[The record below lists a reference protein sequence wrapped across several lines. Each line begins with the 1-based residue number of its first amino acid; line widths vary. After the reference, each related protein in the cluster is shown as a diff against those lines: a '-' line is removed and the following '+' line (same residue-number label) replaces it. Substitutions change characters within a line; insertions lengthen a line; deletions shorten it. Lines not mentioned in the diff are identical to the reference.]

1 MKYNEREYLEK
12 QVKEESKSVLEMII
26 REGACRMLQAAI
38 ENEITEYIE
47 RFKDER
53 DLRDRHLVVRN
64 GSLPEREIVTG
75 IGPLRVK
82 QPRIYDKREGK
93 AFTSNILPRYMRRVP
108 SIDALVPVLY
118 LKGIST
124 GDFSKAL
131 ESILGK
137 NASGL
142 SATNIVR
149 LKKLWEQDYQDW
161 TGRDLSHKRY
171 IYFWADGIYF
181 NVRLEDA
188 ENKKQCILVI
198 MGTLENG
205 KKELV
210 SVLDGYRESKQSWQ
224 EMMRDLKQRGLKEGP
239 RLAVGD
245 GGLGF
250 WAALAE
256 EFPET
261 VEQRCWVHKSANILD
276 KLPKSVQARAKVH
289 ICNMYM
295 APTRE
300 EAFRAYD
307 HFVSQYQ
314 AKYERAC
321 ECLKKDKES
330 LFAFYDFPA
339 EHWRHIRSTNPVES
353 TFATVRLRTK
363 RTKGC
368 GSRLAT
374 LTMVFKLALEAEK
387 TWQRIRGHHL
397 IGKVI
402 EGIKFVNGEIMDKA
416 A

>member
-261 VEQRCWVHKSANILD
+261 IQQRCWVHKTANVLD
-276 KLPKSVQARAKVH
+276 KMPKSIQPRAKVH
-289 ICNMYM
+289 ICEMYM
-295 APTRE
+295 APTRD

>member
-38 ENEITEYIE
+38 ENEIAEYIE

-53 DLRDRHLVVRN
+53 DLRDRRLVVRN

-75 IGPLRVK
+75 IGLLRVK

-93 AFTSNILPRYMRRVP
+93 AFTSKILPRYMRRVP

-261 VEQRCWVHKSANILD
+261 IQQRCWVHKTANVLD
-276 KLPKSVQARAKVH
+276 KMPKSIQPRAKVH
-289 ICNMYM
+289 ICEMYM
-295 APTRE
+295 APTRD

>member
-75 IGPLRVK
+75 IGLLRVK

-261 VEQRCWVHKSANILD
+261 IEQRCWVHKSANILD

>member
-261 VEQRCWVHKSANILD
+261 IEQRCWVHKTANVLD
-276 KLPKSVQARAKVH
+276 KMPKSIQPRAKVH
-289 ICNMYM
+289 ICEMYM
-295 APTRE
+295 APTRD

>member
-75 IGPLRVK
+75 IGLLRVK

-261 VEQRCWVHKSANILD
+261 IEQRCWVHKTANVLD
-276 KLPKSVQARAKVH
+276 KMPKSIQPRAKVH
-289 ICNMYM
+289 ICEMYM
-295 APTRE
+295 APTRD

>member
-38 ENEITEYIE
+38 ENEIAEYIE

-53 DLRDRHLVVRN
+53 DLRDRRLVVRN

-75 IGPLRVK
+75 IGLLRVK

-397 IGKVI
+397 IG
-402 EGIKFVNGEIMDKA
+402 
-416 A
+416 